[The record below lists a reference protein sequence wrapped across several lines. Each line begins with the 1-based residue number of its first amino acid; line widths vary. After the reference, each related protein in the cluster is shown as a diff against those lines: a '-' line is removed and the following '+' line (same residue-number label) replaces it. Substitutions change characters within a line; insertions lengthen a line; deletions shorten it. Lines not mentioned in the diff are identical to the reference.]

1 MMFGKDGRQG
11 RQPIE
16 HDKAF
21 SVSSDLNVKIWPG
34 SQTVYTHRV
43 NESPE
48 TVDPSRRNKLLSNA
62 PLLTLC
68 TGIRRDK
75 AKWKSK

>member
-1 MMFGKDGRQG
+1 MFGKDGRQG

-16 HDKAF
+16 HDKAL
-21 SVSSDLNVKIWPG
+21 SVSSNLNVKIQSG
-34 SQTVYTHRV
+34 SQTVGTHRV

-48 TVDPSRRNKLLSNA
+48 TVDSMRRNKLLSNA
-62 PLLTLC
+62 LLLTPC
-68 TGIRRDK
+68 TGIRRDT